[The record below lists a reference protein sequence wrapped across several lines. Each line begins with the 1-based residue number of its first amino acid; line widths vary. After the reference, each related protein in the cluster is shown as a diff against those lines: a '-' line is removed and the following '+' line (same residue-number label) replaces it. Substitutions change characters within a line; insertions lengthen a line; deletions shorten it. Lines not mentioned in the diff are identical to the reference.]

1 MVGDAEDHYPAR
13 KGFLTQLI
21 QRLQTVHARHIEVQQ
36 DQVRIQRL
44 GQLNTLRAIAG
55 LANHLDVRR
64 HADQLFHAGAQH
76 RMVVNEKDS
85 CPFLLTHEGLLIGWK
100 TFFPG

>member
-1 MVGDAEDHYPAR
+1 MVGDAKDHHPAR
-13 KGFLTQLI
+13 KRFLTQFV
-21 QRLQTVHARHIEVQQ
+21 QRFQAIHARHIEVEQ
-36 DQVRIQRL
+36 DQVRIQRFR
-44 GQLNTLRAIAG
+44 QLDTLRAIAG

-76 RMVVNEKDS
+76 RMVVNEKDG
-85 CPFLLTHEGLLIGWK
+85 CPFLLTHGGLLIGWK